1 MVNPFSKYL
10 SYPNQSLRTRRDHKK
25 YLCLIRAIAFLY
37 QYQRKTKTVDV
48 EGEPV
53 EYIEVTLE
61 DIDRGN
67 KLANEVLGQSLDNL
81 AKPSRTLLSAIYTMV
96 KEISEKQT

>member
-1 MVNPFSKYL
+1 M
-10 SYPNQSLRTRRDHKK
+10 
-25 YLCLIRAIAFLY
+25 
-37 QYQRKTKTVDV
+37 DV

-67 KLANEVLGQSLDNL
+67 KLANEVLGQSLDDL

-96 KEISEKQT
+96 KEISEKQA